1 MVGFS
6 TPMIFDPQASGATRE
21 LDKLSVGHDRDHAH
35 IGRSI
40 DHAGASEGTIG
51 SGMVVQENRT
61 TSQSA
66 VEGPSPSHTTRSGG
80 GRGMFKLRWMPL
92 GGKARSNVQA
102 DQHHPDKQ
110 LSGFS
115 QPVGEEDLVDAG
127 GGLDHAKEDIE
138 GVDDGYGMPAP
149 VISLP
154 GLSYIR
160 GSGSSSKEHFSTSG
174 LDHPRNAPAC
184 KSLCL
189 FGLSYRSFQIMFPS
203 SDV

>member
-1 MVGFS
+1 VVGFS

-35 IGRSI
+35 IGSSI

-51 SGMVVQENRT
+51 SGTVVQENRA

-66 VEGPSPSHTTRSGG
+66 VEGPSPSHITRSGG

-102 DQHHPDKQ
+102 DHHHPD

-115 QPVGEEDLVDAG
+115 QAVEEDLVDEG
-127 GGLDHAKEDIE
+127 GGLDHAKEDFE
-138 GVDDGYGMPAP
+138 GVDDGYGMSTPA
-149 VISLP
+149 ISLSRQ
-154 GLSYIR
+154 SYIR
-160 GSGSSSKEHFSTSG
+160 GSGSSSKEHFSISG

-189 FGLSYRSFQIMFPS
+189 FGVSYRSLK
-203 SDV
+203 